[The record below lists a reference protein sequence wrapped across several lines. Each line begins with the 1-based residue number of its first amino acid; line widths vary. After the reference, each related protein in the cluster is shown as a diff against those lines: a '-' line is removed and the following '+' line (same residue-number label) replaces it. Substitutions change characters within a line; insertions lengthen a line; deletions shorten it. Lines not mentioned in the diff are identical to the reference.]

1 MTVTEPEAHAV
12 HRDDHLDDAPLGAI
26 AKEVSGDFSRLL
38 QEQLALAKLEM
49 SREAGKAAAGA
60 GSLGAAAFAG
70 YMVMI
75 FGSLTAVFGIGHFL
89 SLGWG
94 ALIVTGAWALFALV
108 TALTGR
114 AFLKRLSG
122 PQQTI
127 AALKENLAWLR
138 TLKK

>member
-1 MTVTEPEAHAV
+1 MTVTEPEAHPV
-12 HRDDHLDDAPLGAI
+12 HRDEPDDQPLGAV
-26 AKEVSGDFSRLL
+26 AKEVSGDFSRLV

-49 SREAGKAAAGA
+49 SQEAGKAAAGA
-60 GSLGAAAFAG
+60 GMLGAAGFAG
-70 YMVMI
+70 YMVLI

-89 SLGWG
+89 GLGWG

-108 TALTGR
+108 MALTGR
-114 AFLKRLSG
+114 AVLKRLTG

>member
-1 MTVTEPEAHAV
+1 MTVTEPTAHPV
-12 HRDDHLDDAPLGAI
+12 HRAEPDDAPLGAI

-38 QEQLALAKLEM
+38 QEQLALAKLEL
-49 SREAGKAAAGA
+49 SREAARAGAGA
-60 GSLGAAAFAG
+60 GSLGAAGFAG
-70 YMVMI
+70 YMVLM
-75 FGSLTAVFGIGHFL
+75 FGSLTAVYGLGHL
-89 SLGWG
+89 VGNGWA

-108 TALTGR
+108 MALTGR
-114 AFLKRLSG
+114 AFLKGLTG